1 MKNIL
6 FLLFSL
12 SLLSTAV
19 RADDSITILNVSPK
33 QTEALKVGSE
43 VEIKYEVEYTLE
55 SSDLGQITLVI
66 QGASNEPIAN
76 ENYIAT
82 KGTHIETLEATITVP
97 DTRLIHVFT
106 PLSIQGQSR
115 TSIVQSR
122 LHRVIK

>member
-1 MKNIL
+1 M
-6 FLLFSL
+6 
-12 SLLSTAV
+12 
-19 RADDSITILNVSPK
+19 
-33 QTEALKVGSE
+33 GSE